1 MVHTLISAPKMGAAS
16 WHPAWS
22 TKQIPGKQGLLND
35 TQSQITS
42 KTDDACANSSGLY
55 ANKPHSTSMDI
66 LATSRERFHFHFW
79 DRASVSS
86 PGWPG
91 TH

>member
-1 MVHTLISAPKMGAAS
+1 MIHTLISAPKMGAAS

-22 TKQIPGKQGLLND
+22 TKQIPGWQGLLSE

-42 KTDDACANSSGLY
+42 NINDGCENSSGVD

-66 LATSRERFHFHFW
+66 LATNQKTFPLSFLR
-79 DRASVSS
+79 
-86 PGWPG
+86 
-91 TH
+91 